1 MRYQKLGRP
10 HVCFRVLGSGPGLH
24 AQLRTVGPS
33 ERLGSGCPIA
43 ALPRPPVLGAD
54 EPRLTSL
61 SRSFSRKWRATW
73 LGRMFRSMFSLCSLS
88 SFISLISSLAWT
100 RHRKSRRA
108 VYSSC
113 GSGDRRGGRGSDTRL
128 WEVDRASPEPSAHE
142 TEPEPNISG
151 GLCLTP
157 GDRKMSSFYGPC
169 ASHSEHCGTWDF
181 VVVSFLH
188 CALQVL

>member
-1 MRYQKLGRP
+1 M
-10 HVCFRVLGSGPGLH
+10 CFRVLGSGPGLH
-24 AQLRTVGPS
+24 AQARTVGPS
-33 ERLGSGCPIA
+33 ERLGSGCSTA
-43 ALPRPPVLGAD
+43 APPGGRPSSGAD
-54 EPRLTSL
+54 KPGLTSL

-128 WEVDRASPEPSAHE
+128 WEVDRVSLEPSACE
-142 TEPEPNISG
+142 TEPKPSISG

-157 GDRKMSSFYGPC
+157 GARKREAACLPS
-169 ASHSEHCGTWDF
+169 
-181 VVVSFLH
+181 
-188 CALQVL
+188 